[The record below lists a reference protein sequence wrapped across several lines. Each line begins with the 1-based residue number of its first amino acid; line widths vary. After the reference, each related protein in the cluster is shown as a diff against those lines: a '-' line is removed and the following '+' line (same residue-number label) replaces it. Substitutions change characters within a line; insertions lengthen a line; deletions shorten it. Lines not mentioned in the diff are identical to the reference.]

1 MTQCKEIAKQL
12 KKMLSIYSIE
22 EKESE
27 LLPEFTEPFRFQETL
42 FQQCRN
48 AADELS
54 YLGSC
59 LSCESGDFSDM
70 FYGIYQGNRLH
81 FASSATLDGGCNH
94 VRFFGV
100 SVTALACNDRE
111 FVEKRC
117 HIVLAFV
124 ARQSHM
130 IRFRICLWEY
140 FTKMKR

>member
-59 LSCESGDFSDM
+59 LSCESGDFPDM

-81 FASSATLDGGCNH
+81 FASSTTLDGGCNH

-100 SVTALACNDRE
+100 SVTA
-111 FVEKRC
+111 
-117 HIVLAFV
+117 
-124 ARQSHM
+124 
-130 IRFRICLWEY
+130 
-140 FTKMKR
+140 